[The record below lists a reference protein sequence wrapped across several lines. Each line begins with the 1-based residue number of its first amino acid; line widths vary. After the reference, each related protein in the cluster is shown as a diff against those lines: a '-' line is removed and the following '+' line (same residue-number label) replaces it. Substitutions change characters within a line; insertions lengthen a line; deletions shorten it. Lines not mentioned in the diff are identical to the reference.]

1 MIKLSALL
9 LNRLCPSPQ
18 GDIWRAGYFSV
29 VTQAHQRLCE
39 SFHGI
44 MCMCVHICI
53 YTYVCAYIHTY
64 TLFFFFCK
72 RTAEEIS
79 YNHTQ
84 IWIIANGGPS
94 NIHSQIYWY
103 VVFSSTFTTVTD
115 FSPGKSGEGFGMPIL
130 HRRKLRLALSH

>member
-1 MIKLSALL
+1 MS
-9 LNRLCPSPQ
+9 
-18 GDIWRAGYFSV
+18 
-29 VTQAHQRLCE
+29 
-39 SFHGI
+39 
-44 MCMCVHICI
+44 VHI
-53 YTYVCAYIHTY
+53 YIHTHF
-64 TLFFFFCK
+64 FFFFCK

-103 VVFSSTFTTVTD
+103 VMFSSTFTTVTD

-130 HRRKLRLALSH
+130 RRRKLRLALSH